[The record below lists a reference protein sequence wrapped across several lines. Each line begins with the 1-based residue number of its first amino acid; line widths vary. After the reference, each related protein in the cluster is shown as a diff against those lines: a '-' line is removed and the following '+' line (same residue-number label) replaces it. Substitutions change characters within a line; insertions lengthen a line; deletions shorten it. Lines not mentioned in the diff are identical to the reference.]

1 MSNENTK
8 FYERNAIAAVINP
21 ASQAAG
27 TVSSG
32 WISMAAYHQL
42 CAVGLVG
49 AFGASATVDA
59 KLQQAQ
65 DSSGAGAKDITGKA
79 ITQMLAAGGNNK
91 QFTIEV
97 RDTELDAN
105 NGFGYVQFSMT
116 VGTAATL
123 VGGAVFGTLPQFMP
137 GSAFDASSV
146 VQHV

>member
-27 TVSSG
+27 TATSG

-42 CAVGLVG
+42 CAVGMVG
-49 AFGASATVDA
+49 VFGGSATVDA

-65 DSSGAGAKDITGKA
+65 DSSGTGAKDITGKA
-79 ITQMLAAGGNNK
+79 IVQMLAAGGNNK

-97 RDTELDAN
+97 RDTELDSN
-105 NGFGYVQFSMT
+105 NGFGYVQLSIT

-123 VGGAVFGTLPQFMP
+123 IGATVFGAIPQYMP
-137 GSAFDASSV
+137 ANAFDAASV
-146 VQHV
+146 LQHI